1 MGADEG
7 AGGVDRKV
15 DTCRTHG
22 TVHLNFIGL
31 RYFIVYMLYFN
42 ERENGTIQRKKQD
55 SEIKE

>member
-1 MGADEG
+1 MSADEG

-15 DTCRTHG
+15 DTCQTHE

-42 ERENGTIQRKKQD
+42 ERENNTIQRKKQD